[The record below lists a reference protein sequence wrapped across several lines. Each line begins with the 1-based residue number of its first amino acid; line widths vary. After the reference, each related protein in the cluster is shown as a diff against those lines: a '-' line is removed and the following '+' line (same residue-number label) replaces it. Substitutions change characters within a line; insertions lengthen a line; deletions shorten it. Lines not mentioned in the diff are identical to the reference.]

1 MKEDY
6 LKFAEW
12 VAEQITIEKLE
23 YDFSDGIWFYEN
35 AMGEILQFKTDGLY
49 QVYCMDVNPSQPKPA
64 M

>member
-23 YDFSDGIWFYEN
+23 YDFSDGLWFYEN
-35 AMGEILQFKTDGLY
+35 AMGEIRQLK
-49 QVYCMDVNPSQPKPA
+49 NEPKGKFVIDRTLPKIHPD
-64 M
+64 